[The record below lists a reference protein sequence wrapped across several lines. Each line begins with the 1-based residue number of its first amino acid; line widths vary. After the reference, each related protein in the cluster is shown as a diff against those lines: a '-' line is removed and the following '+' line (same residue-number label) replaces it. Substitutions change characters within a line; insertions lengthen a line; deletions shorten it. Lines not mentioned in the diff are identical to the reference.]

1 VPERYA
7 GASAGRRHPLLVAAL
22 LVGVAMTFPCA
33 AVAQQE
39 SLSDP
44 AFDPSVA
51 RPAYARASG
60 PRTAFDEAHF
70 NYHTAGG
77 RYKAFAELLTSDGYR
92 LSSNRE
98 RFSAAMLRT
107 ADLVVIANAL
117 GAADPGDA
125 AASSPAFTERE
136 AASLAEWVRQGGAL
150 LLISDHQPTGA
161 AAQVLATPLG
171 VRMSNATVVDTTAA
185 NHLQGYVE
193 TNLEFTRANGL
204 VKDHAITRG
213 RDSTERIDRV
223 VAFGGQSLKG
233 PHDAVCLLALGPA
246 AVEVRPPS
254 RERATPVGD
263 CMALAFPLGRGRVV
277 VTGEAGMLSAQL
289 VTDDGAD
296 GKTTHPWGMN
306 WPGIDNRQLAL
317 NIARWLTGALR

>member
-1 VPERYA
+1 M
-7 GASAGRRHPLLVAAL
+7 AAL
-22 LVGVAMTFPCA
+22 LVGVIMTIPGA

-39 SLSDP
+39 PLSDP
-44 AFDPSVA
+44 TFDPSVA
-51 RPAYARASG
+51 HPAYALASG
-60 PRTAFDEAHF
+60 PRAAFDEAHF

-77 RYKAFAELLTSDGYR
+77 RYKAFADLLTRDGYR

-98 RFSAAMLRT
+98 PLSAAMLRSV
-107 ADLVVIANAL
+107 DLVVIANAL
-117 GAADPGDA
+117 GAADPADA
-125 AASSPAFTERE
+125 EASSPAFTERE
-136 AASLAEWVRQGGAL
+136 ATSLAEWVRQGGAL

-161 AAQVLATPLG
+161 AAQILATRLG

-185 NHLQGYVE
+185 NHLQGHFE

-204 VKDHAITRG
+204 LKDHAITRG
-213 RDSTERIDRV
+213 RNSTERIDRV

-246 AVEVRPPS
+246 AFEVRPPS
-254 RERATPVGD
+254 RERSTPAGD
-263 CMALAFPLGRGRVV
+263 CMAMAFPLGRGRVV

-289 VTDDGAD
+289 VTEDGAD

-317 NIARWLTGALR
+317 NTARWLTGALR